1 MRRKTI
7 YLAGGCY
14 WGTEKYVSNIFGVL
28 DTEVGFA
35 NGSVAA
41 PSYAQVKHGDTGHA
55 ETVRVEYDADVL
67 TLRELLE
74 LFYRIIDPTA
84 LDRQGPDCGHQYRTG
99 VYYADVE
106 DEAIIRASL
115 RALQLSVDKPVVV
128 ECLPLACFY
137 PAEEAHQQYLDKH
150 PGGYCHV
157 PFAQIAA
164 VKSWRT
170 GNPTNEENG

>member
-1 MRRKTI
+1 MKRKTI

-28 DTEVGFA
+28 GTEVGFA

-55 ETVRVEYDADVL
+55 ETVRVVYDADVL
-67 TLRELLE
+67 KLRELLE
-74 LFYRIIDPTA
+74 LFYRIIDPTT
-84 LDRQGPDCGHQYRTG
+84 LDRQGPDRGHQYRTG
-99 VYYADVE
+99 IYYTDAE
-106 DEAIIRASL
+106 DEAVIRASL
-115 RALQLSVDKPVVV
+115 RTLQSSVDKPVVV

-137 PAEEAHQQYLDKH
+137 PAEAAHQQYLDKN

-164 VKSWRT
+164 VKSWRP
-170 GNPTNEENG
+170 GDPTDGENN